1 MKLLADFRAR
11 VLSAK
16 VKKAATEEEGETDE
30 EPAEEP
36 SVNEP
41 MAAAAA
47 VAHNE
52 DWSVNTPTHC

>member
-16 VKKAATEEEGETDE
+16 VKKAATEEEGGMDQ

-36 SVNEP
+36 SDNTP
-41 MAAAAA
+41 AAAAT
-47 VAHNE
+47 HTE